1 MDDIAGTSSGVQYR
15 ADYRDTRTFTPMEPV
30 YDDLHRAQQRCE
42 EDLRAVREDG
52 QQLEFRW
59 APGLDSPPTSWRMTV
74 RTPKLQQF
82 VGMGYTVVV
91 VGSELDV
98 VDGGPDWL

>member
-1 MDDIAGTSSGVQYR
+1 MDDVAGTSSGIQYR
-15 ADYRDTRTFTPMEPV
+15 ADYGDTRTFAPMEAV
-30 YDDLHRAQQRCE
+30 YGELRRPQQCCE

-52 QQLEFRW
+52 QQLEFRRV
-59 APGLDSPPTSWRMTV
+59 PGLDSAPTSWRMTV

-91 VGSELDV
+91 VGSELEV
-98 VDGGPDWL
+98 VGGGPDWR

>member
-1 MDDIAGTSSGVQYR
+1 MTPDIQYR
-15 ADYRDTRTFTPMEPV
+15 ACYRDTRTFTPMELV
-30 YDDLHRAQQRCE
+30 YDDLHRAQQRCG

-59 APGLDSPPTSWRMTV
+59 VPGLDSPPTNWRMTV
-74 RTPKLQQF
+74 RTPKLRQF

-98 VDGGPDWL
+98 VDGGADWL